1 MGDIERFLPLFGAK
15 VEHIV
20 EKHLDVGGSH
30 CGGTCG
36 HILGFR
42 SRLCKGVGIVEFAS
56 MRAPLW
62 KIMYLMV
69 ERPVSGQSCQL
80 GSEKT
85 VRLALGCNGE
95 GRCCRW
101 DWRYH

>member
-69 ERPVSGQSCQL
+69 ERPVSGQSCQV

-85 VRLALGCNGE
+85 VRLAYGMQ
-95 GRCCRW
+95 W
-101 DWRYH
+101 